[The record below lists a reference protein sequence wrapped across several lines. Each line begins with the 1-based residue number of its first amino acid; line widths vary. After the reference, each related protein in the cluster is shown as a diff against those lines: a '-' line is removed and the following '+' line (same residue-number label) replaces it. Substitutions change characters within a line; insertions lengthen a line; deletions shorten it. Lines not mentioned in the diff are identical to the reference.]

1 MTKDLT
7 AETHPFLADLA
18 YIAGIRSAT
27 KNSII
32 DIDAR
37 IAQIQ
42 DPVNSGRMAPGLQGS
57 SRSSLR
63 SHALRN
69 VADLMARNEL
79 SKQLLEAHLQTIDS
93 LYIKI
98 ESDLKAKILEVSG
111 GDQSLL
117 AALVPKRP
125 AGITPI

>member
-7 AETHPFLADLA
+7 AETHPFLVDLA
-18 YIAGIRSAT
+18 HIAAIRSET
-27 KNSII
+27 TISII
-32 DIDAR
+32 EIDAR
-37 IAQIQ
+37 IAQTQ
-42 DPVNSGRMAPGLQGS
+42 LPVNSRRMAPGLQGS
-57 SRSSLR
+57 SRSMLR
-63 SHALRN
+63 TNSLRN

-79 SKQLLEAHLQTIDS
+79 SKQLIEAHLKTIDS

-117 AALVPKRP
+117 AALVPERP